1 MSSRS
6 TQQAAEN
13 EATFRLANESLEQ
26 KADELDLSGERT
38 PYLCECEDERCTRVI
53 RLSRE
58 DYERARNYPT
68 RFVMVP
74 GHQEARVRVVQEE
87 AGFTVIQ
94 KAGEEGELVARRDPR
109 SASG

>member
-6 TQQAAEN
+6 TRQAAEN
-13 EATFRLANESLEQ
+13 EATFRLANEILEQ
-26 KADELDLSGERT
+26 KADELELGGERT
-38 PYLCECEDERCTRVI
+38 PYLCECEDERCMRVI

-58 DYERARNYPT
+58 EYERVRSYPT

-74 GHQEARVRVVQEE
+74 GHQEAGVRVVQEE
-87 AGFTVIQ
+87 AGFTVIE

>member
-1 MSSRS
+1 MSRS
-6 TQQAAEN
+6 VQQAAEN

-26 KADELDLSGERT
+26 KADELDLGGERT
-38 PYLCECEDERCTRVI
+38 PYLCECRDERCTRVI
-53 RLSRE
+53 QLSRE
-58 DYERARNYPT
+58 EYEQVRKCPK

-74 GHQEARVRVVQEE
+74 GHQEAADCVVQEE
-87 AGFTVIQ
+87 AGFTVVE